1 MGGSL
6 RSILPVSDGRWPQAI
21 GVHGFGLCCDPV
33 GRFPAHP
40 GPGGSIMSEVPR
52 TKTPLSPSARAA
64 PMESAINAYPTLVPA
79 RDYIV
84 ALARVETGN
93 GASLIANNFGNL
105 SAGGFSKGVEKL
117 YSGDYWRPPWF
128 ADSTNALHKKMLDGQ
143 APSAFRAYG
152 SASAGV
158 RAYLGLLA
166 SAHYQPLIVAAWRD
180 DVDQW
185 VQQLH
190 DTGYSRDYG
199 PKHVPTFRGIL
210 ADIRGGSAPPSAP
223 SAPSAPSVPS
233 GAGALFAVLA
243 VLLVAGS
250 GAWFALSKR

>member
-33 GRFPAHP
+33 GRFRAHR

-52 TKTPLSPSARAA
+52 TKTPLSPSALAA
-64 PMESAINAYPTLVPA
+64 AIDSEIKAYPTLVPA

-166 SAHYQPLIVAAWRD
+166 SAQVRD
-180 DVDQW
+180 DGRISAVNFAGERWQMAASDW
-185 VQQLH
+185 R
-190 DTGYSRDYG
+190 SRLRALLRSGWKVSG
-199 PKHVPTFRGIL
+199 PSR
-210 ADIRGGSAPPSAP
+210 AR
-223 SAPSAPSVPS
+223 
-233 GAGALFAVLA
+233 
-243 VLLVAGS
+243 
-250 GAWFALSKR
+250 R